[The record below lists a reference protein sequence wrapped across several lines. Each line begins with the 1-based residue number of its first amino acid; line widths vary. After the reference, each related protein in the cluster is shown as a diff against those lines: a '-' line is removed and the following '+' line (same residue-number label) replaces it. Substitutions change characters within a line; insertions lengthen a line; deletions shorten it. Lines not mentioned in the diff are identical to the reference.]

1 MTLLAP
7 SPSTTHPGPSEA
19 DVGPAGH
26 VLDHVVLLDDDG
38 HPSGTSPRE
47 HVHGTRTPLH
57 LAFSCYVLDDDGS
70 VLLSR
75 RALTKR
81 SWPGVWTNA
90 FCGHPAPG
98 ETALEAVHRRALD
111 ELGIAVHDVELVL
124 PHFRYRAV
132 DANGV
137 LENELCPVFRAVAH
151 EDPSPAPDEVA
162 EWAWADPSSVR
173 MAVAAAPFA
182 FSPWLALQLA
192 AWPPER

>member
-1 MTLLAP
+1 M
-7 SPSTTHPGPSEA
+7 SPASA
-19 DVGPAGH
+19 AGTEL
-26 VLDHVVLLDDDG
+26 VLLLDDDG
-38 HPSGTSPRE
+38 RPVGTAPRAS
-47 HVHGTRTPLH
+47 VHSAATPLH
-57 LAFSCYVLDDDGS
+57 FAFSCHVYSPAGRMLVT
-70 VLLSR
+70 R
-75 RALTKR
+75 RALDKDTF
-81 SWPGVWTNA
+81 PGVWTNA